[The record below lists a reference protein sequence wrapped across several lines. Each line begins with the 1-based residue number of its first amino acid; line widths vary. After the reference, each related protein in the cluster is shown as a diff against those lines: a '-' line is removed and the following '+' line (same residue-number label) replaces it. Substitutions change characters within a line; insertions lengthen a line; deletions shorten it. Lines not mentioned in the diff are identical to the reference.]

1 MTTGRKDQP
10 ESLVGKYKV
19 VYKNVA
25 IRSAPSVKAGI
36 LYVAKQ
42 GTLLEGSVHVVDG
55 NPWLGLNAD
64 SRQNCDIPTRDKEAW
79 VLIHG
84 ASVGLGDLLRPVNE
98 EVECLEEL
106 LTRIGG
112 GNAGSD
118 RVPAVVQAIHT
129 SGLRLGSQLLA
140 ATDSERARE
149 ELQAKV
155 FAEASASDCHIP
167 KRFVSYLR
175 KAVEDSRLGMGG
187 FPGAPPNTK
196 VQMIFT
202 APHSLPLCREGHR
215 PHQPEAYTSSL
226 ARDLARSVGGAF
238 LTWSRLEE
246 GRAREYYK
254 VTGGPDPM
262 NKDPNYLRV
271 EDLLDSPWTRNL
283 QEVRR
288 LWDPLR
294 AALHID
300 LHGCQDPG
308 ASSGS
313 DLVVGLRAME
323 FAGRKRTEDLRQL
336 LYLCLSM
343 GLRGLSINVR
353 PSKQL
358 TGALEDG
365 HCTLSQQSL
374 TSEGGAY
381 TCSVQLEMSR
391 KLRQKLYLDP
401 QVKNFLAQALKHAW
415 VLFCEEAPE
424 GPPVTHT
431 LGHWVLTCKS
441 FYQHQPVLF
450 AADGHEER
458 PAAREP
464 SQEDEATAG
473 DGEEEQLPNN
483 YEDERGEVTANSE
496 AKAPQFE
503 GSMSDVESQLTKMAR
518 NLHEKMA
525 GAVAGQGSGILI
537 PEPANVLTPVTLL
550 RDWLRGSIDDLPAL
564 QPRHDFFIVGS
575 WSAWKCERM
584 SWDGD
589 RFRRTIEVQQG
600 GSAFI
605 IQQNGLASCKLYPAQ
620 AQADPTR
627 CPGVLGPDDNCNGRK
642 WRLVAHEAVLSPNGQ
657 RVAPTKD
664 AYMYDVSLYVDV
676 NGLPLMIS
684 ATPKGGGGGG
694 GATAPDTITDARK
707 PAKPRSAL
715 LKVVVH
721 IDRDLG
727 HQLEVKV
734 LDGDTVG
741 AVKEEVAKTDPSGAI
756 RPDDF
761 FLSSAGQKLDVS
773 VPITGA
779 HAELDLCFQGA

>member
-1 MTTGRKDQP
+1 MATGRKDQP
-10 ESLVGKYKV
+10 DSPVGKYKV

-25 IRSAPSVKAGI
+25 VRSGPSVKARI

-42 GTLLEGSVHVVDG
+42 GNHLEGSVHVVDG
-55 NPWLGLNAD
+55 NPWLELNTD
-64 SRQNCDIPTRDKEAW
+64 SRHNFDIPADHKEAW

-84 ASVGLGDLLRPVNE
+84 ASVGLEDLLRPVNE

-112 GNAGSD
+112 GSSASD
-118 RVPAVVQAIHT
+118 RVPVVVQAVHAT
-129 SGLRLGSQLLA
+129 GLRLGSQLLA
-140 ATDSERARE
+140 ATDVERERE
-149 ELQAKV
+149 ELHAKI
-155 FAEASASDCHIP
+155 ASEAAAAGCHVP
-167 KRFVSYLR
+167 ERFVSYLR
-175 KAVEDSRLGMGG
+175 KTVEDSRLGMGG

-196 VQMIFT
+196 VRMIFT
-202 APHSLPLCREGHR
+202 APHSIPLCREGHR
-215 PHQPEAYTSSL
+215 PHQPEAYTSSI
-226 ARDLARSVGGAF
+226 ARDLARAVGGAF

-271 EDLLDSPWTRNL
+271 EDLSDSPWTRNL

-288 LWDPLR
+288 LWHPLKP
-294 AALHID
+294 ALHVD

-308 ASSGS
+308 PSSGS

-336 LYLCLSM
+336 LYMCLSM

-353 PSKQL
+353 PNKQL
-358 TGALEDG
+358 TGALEAG

-374 TSEGGAY
+374 TNEGGAY

-391 KLRQKLYLDP
+391 TLRQRLHLDP

-415 VLFCEEAPE
+415 VLFCSEAPE
-424 GPPVTHT
+424 GPPITHT
-431 LGHWVLTCKS
+431 LGHWVLTCKA
-441 FYQHQPVLF
+441 FYQNQPVLF
-450 AADGHEER
+450 VPDGQEEHR
-458 PAAREP
+458 QAPEP
-464 SQEDEATAG
+464 SPEDEAATG
-473 DGEEEQLPNN
+473 DGEEEQLPSN

-496 AKAPQFE
+496 ARAPPFDVP
-503 GSMSDVESQLTKMAR
+503 MSDVESELTKMAR
-518 NLHEKMA
+518 ALHEKLA
-525 GAVAGQGSGILI
+525 GIAATQGNGGFLLR
-537 PEPANVLTPVTLL
+537 EPALVLTPVTLL
-550 RDWLRGSIDDLPAL
+550 RDWLRGSSDDLPAL

-584 SWDGD
+584 IWDGS
-589 RFRRTIEVQQG
+589 RFCRTIEIQQG

-605 IQQNGLASCKLYPAQ
+605 IQQNGLADCKLYPSQ
-620 AQADPTR
+620 GHADPTR
-627 CPGVLGPDDNCNGRK
+627 SPGVLGPDDNCNGRK
-642 WRLVAHEAVLSPNGQ
+642 WRLVANEGGFTSNGQ
-657 RVAPTKD
+657 RVAPSKESYIFD
-664 AYMYDVSLYVDV
+664 IFLHVDV
-676 NGLPLMIS
+676 HGLPLMIS
-684 ATPKGGGGGG
+684 ATSKADGGS
-694 GATAPDTITDARK
+694 AKARDSIADTRK

-715 LKVVVH
+715 KVVVH
-721 IDRDLG
+721 IDRDQG

-741 AVKEEVAKTDPSGAI
+741 VVKEEVAKTDPSGAI
-756 RPDDF
+756 RPEDF
-761 FLSSAGQKLDVS
+761 FLSSAGQKLDVT